1 MREQKKRLFDFSFPG
16 RPWIAA
22 FFALLL
28 SFVFSL
34 AAAEPAERKEEL
46 LQPENLPF
54 GVPKETDR
62 ILHREGFSLGYSH
75 KYRQA
80 LWVGYVLKKEHLTG
94 KRFRRPAAFRSDPA
108 ITRDPVQPGEY
119 TGTKFDRGHL
129 APAGDMSYSHPAIL
143 NSFFMSN
150 ISPQTPG
157 CNRGIWKRLET
168 QIRKWAVSEECLC
181 VITGPLFP
189 QEEDAEGKDEEE
201 GSISLPVPYAFY
213 KVVLDMT
220 PPMKMIAFIV
230 PNRAGRERL
239 QRFVV
244 TVDDVEKLTG
254 CDFFSELDDALED
267 KLERHS
273 DFSQWQ
279 EPSPARERKQSAP
292 PRAFPLEKEAL
303 RE

>member
-1 MREQKKRLFDFSFPG
+1 MRERHKRVLCFSFPG
-16 RPWIAA
+16 LSRVAA
-22 FFALLL
+22 IFALLL
-28 SFVFSL
+28 SFVFTL
-34 AAAEPAERKEEL
+34 AAAEPAGKKEEL

-108 ITRDPVQPGEY
+108 ITENPVQPGEY

-168 QIRKWAVSEECLC
+168 QIRKWAVTEECLC

-189 QEEDAEGKDEEE
+189 EEDQAEEE
-201 GSISLPVPYAFY
+201 GGISLPVPYAFY

-254 CDFFSELDDALED
+254 CDFFSELDDELEE

-273 DFSQWQ
+273 DFSLWQ
-279 EPSPARERKQSAP
+279 ESDLPRGRKQSAP
-292 PRAFPLEKEAL
+292 KHDFSLEKETL
-303 RE
+303 KQ

>member
-1 MREQKKRLFDFSFPG
+1 MRAQKKRLFVFSFSG
-16 RPWIAA
+16 RSRAA
-22 FFALLL
+22 ALFALLL
-28 SFVFSL
+28 SFVFTL
-34 AAAEPAERKEEL
+34 AAGEPEGKKEGFF
-46 LQPENLPF
+46 QPENLPF

-75 KYRQA
+75 KHRQA

-94 KRFRRPAAFRSDPA
+94 KKFRRPAAFRSDPA
-108 ITRDPVQPGEY
+108 ITENPVQPGEY

-157 CNRGIWKRLET
+157 CNRGLWKRLET
-168 QIRKWAVSEECLC
+168 QIRKWAVAEECLC

-189 QEEDAEGKDEEE
+189 QEDEKGDEEE
-201 GSISLPVPYAFY
+201 TISLPVPYAFY

-220 PPMKMIAFIV
+220 PPMKMIAFII

-239 QRFVV
+239 PRFVV
-244 TVDDVEKLTG
+244 SVDEVEKLTG
-254 CDFFSELDDALED
+254 CDFFSELDDELEE
-267 KLERHS
+267 KLEKRS

-279 EPSPARERKQSAP
+279 APSPARERKQSAP
-292 PRAFPLEKEAL
+292 PQAFPLEKAAL
-303 RE
+303 KE

>member
-1 MREQKKRLFDFSFPG
+1 MRERKKRFFDFSFTG
-16 RPWIAA
+16 WSRAAA
-22 FFALLL
+22 FFALLV
-28 SFVFSL
+28 SFVFTL
-34 AAAEPAERKEEL
+34 AAAEPAERKEVL

-94 KRFRRPAAFRSDPA
+94 KKFRRPAAFRTDPA
-108 ITRDPVQPGEY
+108 ITRNPVQPGEY

-129 APAGDMSYSHPAIL
+129 APAGDMSYSQPAIL

-189 QEEDAEGKDEEE
+189 PEEAEEGKGEED

-254 CDFFSELDDALED
+254 CDFFDELDDEVEEQ
-267 KLERHS
+267 LERHS
-273 DFSQWQ
+273 DISQWQ
-279 EPSPARERKQSAP
+279 APSPARTRKQSAP
-292 PRAFPLEKEAL
+292 ARAFPLEKEAS

>member
-1 MREQKKRLFDFSFPG
+1 MRERRKRIPCFFFPG
-16 RPWIAA
+16 LSRAAA

-28 SFVFSL
+28 SFVFTL
-34 AAAEPAERKEEL
+34 AAAEPAGRKEEL

-108 ITRDPVQPGEY
+108 ITENPVQPGEY

-168 QIRKWAVSEECLC
+168 QIRKWALAEECLC

-189 QEEDAEGKDEEE
+189 QEDEKAEEE
-201 GSISLPVPYAFY
+201 GAISLPVPYAFY

-220 PPMKMIAFIV
+220 PPRKMIAFIV

-254 CDFFSELDDALED
+254 CDFFSELDDELEE

-273 DFSQWQ
+273 DFSLWQ
-279 EPSPARERKQSAP
+279 APSSAPGRKQSAP
-292 PRAFPLEKEAL
+292 KRRSSLEKEAL
-303 RE
+303 KE

>member
-1 MREQKKRLFDFSFPG
+1 MRERKKKLFDFSFPG
-16 RPWIAA
+16 RLRIAA

-28 SFVFSL
+28 SFVFTL

-80 LWVGYVLKKEHLTG
+80 IWVGYVLKKEHLTG

-108 ITRDPVQPGEY
+108 ITRNPVQPGEY

-189 QEEDAEGKDEEE
+189 QEEDEEGKGEEE

-254 CDFFSELDDALED
+254 CDFFSELDDDVEEQ
-267 KLERHS
+267 LERHS
-273 DFSQWQ
+273 DFSQWHD
-279 EPSPARERKQSAP
+279 PSPARTRKQSAP
-292 PRAFPLEKEAL
+292 DRAFPLEKEAS